1 MKKNE
6 ILALAVGVLCFF
18 LLAFGCG
25 TALHVVKK
33 KFVENQ
39 EEVAKTVS
47 TISLYQD
54 GKVVNVWIAVGY
66 VSVDGQEVHFLD
78 AETGKYMKI
87 TGTIV
92 VEPIDY

>member
-1 MKKNE
+1 M
-6 ILALAVGVLCFF
+6 
-18 LLAFGCG
+18 
-25 TALHVVKK
+25 
-33 KFVENQ
+33 
-39 EEVAKTVS
+39 
-47 TISLYQD
+47 
-54 GKVVNVWIAVGY
+54 VNVWIAVGY